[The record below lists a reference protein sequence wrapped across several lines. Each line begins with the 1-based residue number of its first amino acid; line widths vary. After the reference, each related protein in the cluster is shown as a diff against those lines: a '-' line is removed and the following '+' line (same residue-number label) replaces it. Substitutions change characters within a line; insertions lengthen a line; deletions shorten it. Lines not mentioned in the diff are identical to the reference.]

1 VEIEGSRSKTYPKQ
15 KYKTLSL
22 LTQKGLGGVAHGV
35 EQAEGP
41 ECKPKYWKKKKK
53 KRHVIVPASSYQLAR
68 RKPGTFCNPNK
79 M

>member
-53 KRHVIVPASSYQLAR
+53 K
-68 RKPGTFCNPNK
+68 KD